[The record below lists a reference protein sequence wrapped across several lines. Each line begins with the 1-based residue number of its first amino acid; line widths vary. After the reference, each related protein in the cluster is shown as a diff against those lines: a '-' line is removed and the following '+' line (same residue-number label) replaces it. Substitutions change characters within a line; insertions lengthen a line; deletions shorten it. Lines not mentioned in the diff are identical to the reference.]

1 MMRVFEDFID
11 NIYSDDVV
19 TRDVDVD
26 SSDDEM
32 TACIRLHVSNAHHGL
47 YLAFSRVLNIFI
59 WFSRNCPFIG

>member
-1 MMRVFEDFID
+1 MRVFEDFID
-11 NIYSDDVV
+11 SMDSEDVV
-19 TRDVDVD
+19 SRDVDVD

-32 TACIRLHVSNAHHGL
+32 TASISLYVSNAHHGL